1 MSRRILETREI
12 ESHEVKEFQE
22 ADWEILSV
30 APGTRK
36 DGTAYF
42 LYSMAR
48 FSEFGMFEED

>member
-1 MSRRILETREI
+1 MPRRILETREI

-48 FSEFGMFEED
+48 FSEFGMFEEG